1 MRGLRRAIIATGLA
15 ALGLVA
21 LGLVDCAAPT
31 QIVVE
36 VYSDA
41 CPGSGKTQ
49 TINSTGITV
58 GKSADIETK
67 PPAAFRDNCEAPPSG
82 GVGTLVIYPSG
93 ANDDEVA
100 IKVVA
105 GVDIQADACRT
116 PDYAGCI
123 VHRRVV
129 RFVPNTT
136 QRLTVRLSLACL
148 NRVCAPGATCDNG
161 VCKAEADLLP
171 DGGTKADAETKEA
184 GLAEGGIVPADAGGP
199 DACAGCKGTC
209 TPAGCVVDC
218 KNRVCDGTEQC
229 SPTLPCNI
237 ACDGTG
243 HCNDIHCTTSQK
255 CTVTC
260 GSPKASCNNVTCNAG
275 ECAVTCSGN
284 ESCNGDGGIALDAG
298 TKGSLVCN
306 GDNACRSASCNSPD
320 CVLTCSPSNGM
331 KNACPAPAPCT
342 GGCDDWNTPN

>member
-1 MRGLRRAIIATGLA
+1 MRGLRRAFIATGLA

-49 TINSTGITV
+49 TINTTAITI
-58 GKSADIETK
+58 GKPSDIENK
-67 PPAAFRDNCEAPPSG
+67 PPAATRDDCEQPP
-82 GVGTLVIYPSG
+82 GVGTLTIFPSG
-93 ANDDEVA
+93 ANDEEVA
-100 IKVVA
+100 IKVVG
-105 GVDIQADACRT
+105 GVDKRPDACQT

-148 NRVCAPGATCDNG
+148 NRVCAPGTTCDNG
-161 VCKAEADLLP
+161 VCKEVTDLLP
-171 DGGTKADAETKEA
+171 DGGTKADAETMEA
-184 GLAEGGIVPADAGGP
+184 SLAEGGVVGADAGGP

-209 TPAGCVVDC
+209 TPAGCAVDC
-218 KNRVCDGTEQC
+218 KKQACDGTEQC

-237 ACDGTG
+237 TCDGTG
-243 HCNDIHCTTSQK
+243 HCNDIHCTTSEK
-255 CTVTC
+255 CTVAC
-260 GSPKASCNNVTCNAG
+260 GSPKTSCDKVTCNAG
-275 ECAVTCSGN
+275 ECAVTCSGTD
-284 ESCNGDGGIALDAG
+284 SCNGDGGIALDAG
-298 TKGSLVCN
+298 TKGSLVCD
-306 GDNACRSASCNSPD
+306 GDNACRSASCNAPD
-320 CVLTCSPSNGM
+320 CKLDCNPSNGA
-331 KNACPAPAPCT
+331 KNACPSNSQCT
-342 GGCDDWNTPN
+342 GGCANWNNPNQN